1 MVLAVHKTRK
11 KINKKGGDI
20 KALHENSRGKERL
33 RFFRIIRKSYINYF
47 SDSMRLRRAVLRDE
61 KVLRI
66 GANKRKDNQPLS
78 TSYYIPQDQSIG
90 TNIIISCS
98 RCFLPERHSHE
109 RGQGDVHGA
118 GQASH

>member
-20 KALHENSRGKERL
+20 KALHENSRGKKAAISPTLCE
-33 RFFRIIRKSYINYF
+33 KSYTNYF

-78 TSYYIPQDQSIG
+78 TSYHSFQDQSIG
-90 TNIIISCS
+90 TNIIISCP
-98 RCFLPERHSHE
+98 RRFLPERHSHE
-109 RGQGDVHGA
+109 RRQGDDHGA